1 MIKNGYYYPNLI
13 WEHKLHKDEKTG
25 EYKGDC
31 AYLFIEGNRRAGKSV
46 GVGIYALKDYFKYG
60 YQTALVRRYLKDFE
74 DKKKQA
80 MENFWKKAW
89 FTCLKYGY
97 IEGLEEHKLSFDG
110 HIAYIDDKIFSYP
123 VALNLYNDYK
133 NNMFENVHTIIYD
146 EFVTEQAT
154 RLKDEVF
161 AMFNI
166 YDTIARS
173 REDALQTT
181 SVIFIS
187 NVISNA
193 NDFHAEL
200 GIDKE
205 LRSDTKKLIRPQYG
219 YMVEIVNNEV
229 AAAEIENSVIAK
241 VMGKSETGRRYLGYS
256 QGNEG
261 KDDDSFID
269 SKGLKGKSYYMCNFT
284 FDKKIYG
291 LRYFPESGKFY
302 FSDTDIDKSF
312 PQNYACTKDDHT
324 MNTTLITQILR
335 QSLKKYQIYYASGL
349 LWFNS
354 QRAKKVFLELFRYL

>member
-1 MIKNGYYYPNLI
+1 MIKNGYYYPDLI
-13 WEHKLHKDEKTG
+13 WEHKLHKDENTG

-46 GVGIYALKDYFKYG
+46 GVGIYALKDFFKYG
-60 YQTALVRRYLKDFE
+60 YKTALVRRYLKDFE

-97 IEGLEEHKLSFDG
+97 IEDLDKHEMTFDG
-110 HIAYIDDKIFSYP
+110 HIMYIDGVVFCYP

-146 EFVTEQAT
+146 EFVTEQST

-173 REDALQTT
+173 RDDALKTT

-200 GIDKE
+200 GIDRE
-205 LRSDTKKLIRPQYG
+205 LRTDTKKLIRPQYG
-219 YMVEIVNNEV
+219 YMVEIVNNKTASDEM
-229 AAAEIENSVIAK
+229 NDSVIAR

-256 QGNEG
+256 QNNES
-261 KDDDSFID
+261 KDDDSFILT
-269 SKGLKGKSYYMCNFT
+269 KPKGKFYYMFNIT
-284 FDKKIYG
+284 YDKKVYG
-291 LRYFPESGKFY
+291 MRYFPEHGAFY
-302 FSDTDIDKSF
+302 FSDCDVDKTF

-324 MNTTLITQILR
+324 VNTTLITSILR
-335 QSLKKYQIYYASGL
+335 PQLKKYQVYYASGL

-354 QRAKKVFLELFRYL
+354 QRAKRVFLELFRYL

>member
-1 MIKNGYYYPNLI
+1 MIKNGYYYPTLA

-31 AYLFIEGNRRAGKSV
+31 AYIFIEGNRRAGKSV

-60 YQTALVRRYLKDFE
+60 YQTALVRRFLKDFE

-97 IEGLEEHKLSFDG
+97 IEGLESHELTFDG
-110 HIAYIDDKIFSYP
+110 HVAYIDGQIFCYP

-173 REDALQTT
+173 RDDALQTT

-187 NVISNA
+187 NIISNA

-200 GIDKE
+200 GIDRE
-205 LRSDTKKLIRPQYG
+205 LRSDTKKLLRPDKG
-219 YMVEIVNNEV
+219 YMVEIVNNQV
-229 AAAEIENSVIAK
+229 AAAEIEESVIAK
-241 VMGKSETGRRYLGYS
+241 VMRASDTGKRYLGYS

-261 KDDDSFID
+261 KDDDSFIEP
-269 SKGLKGKSYYMCNFT
+269 KLKGKSMYICNFT
-284 FDKKIYG
+284 FDKKIYS
-291 LRYFPESGKFY
+291 LRYYTESGKY
-302 FSDTDIDKSF
+302 FFADTDIDKGF
-312 PQNYACTKDDHT
+312 PANYACTKDDHT
-324 MNTTLITQILR
+324 INTTLINRILR
-335 QSLKKYQIYYASGL
+335 QSLKRYQDYYASGL